1 LDYHQRV
8 PTQIDRSILL
18 KSLLCEKFSLKAEAY
33 SNELILSVKHFLKLI
48 FRSFSPYCQLLL
60 RFRFAL
66 TTEAHYREMSFLG
79 NPFLEKKSKKSVE

>member
-1 LDYHQRV
+1 
-8 PTQIDRSILL
+8 QIDRSILL
-18 KSLLCEKFSLKAEAY
+18 KSLLWRSFSLKAEAY

-48 FRSFSPYCQLLL
+48 FKSFFALLPAAL